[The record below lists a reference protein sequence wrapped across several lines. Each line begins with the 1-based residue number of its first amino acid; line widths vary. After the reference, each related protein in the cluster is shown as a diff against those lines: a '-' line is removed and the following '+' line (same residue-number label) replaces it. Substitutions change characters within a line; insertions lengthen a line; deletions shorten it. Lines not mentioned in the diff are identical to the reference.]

1 MHVITCLGGG
11 LGNQLFQYAAGR
23 SLAARTGARL
33 MIDDSRIR
41 APGGFG
47 YVLDHL
53 AIDAELVFGR
63 LCGPDAEWFRNAT
76 EDQLGFPF
84 FREGSFDYDPRFET
98 FSAPAILFG
107 FWQSEKYFQN
117 VAEILRSEFRPIA
130 AASGENARLLDDMA
144 RMEAVCVHVRR
155 ADNVTTPAATTR
167 ACSPG
172 YFSRAME
179 HIRRKV
185 RNPRFFVFSDD
196 PAWVRENFTAPD
208 TAVVDANG
216 PGAADE
222 DLRLMSACRHHIIS
236 SSTLSWWG
244 AWLAGH
250 ESQIVIAPE
259 PWFFT
264 GRPTPDLLPDRWL
277 RLPRD

>member
-41 APGGFG
+41 ASGGFG

-63 LCGPDAEWFRNAT
+63 DCGSAAELFRT
-76 EDQLGFPF
+76 EPEERLGFPF
-84 FREGSFDYDPRFET
+84 FRERSFDYDPRFET
-98 FSAPAILFG
+98 LSPPTILFG
-107 FWQSEKYFQN
+107 FWQSEKYFQA

-130 AASGENARLLDDMA
+130 APSGENARWLDEIV
-144 RMEAVCVHVRR
+144 RIEAVCVHIRR
-155 ADNVTTPAATTR
+155 ADNVTNAAATTR
-167 ACSPG
+167 ACSLA

-179 HIRRKV
+179 YVRSTA
-185 RNPRFFVFSDD
+185 RNPRFFIFSDD
-196 PAWVRENFTAPD
+196 PDWVRENFVVPD
-208 TAVVDANG
+208 STVVDANG

-222 DLRLMSACRHHIIS
+222 ELRLMSACRHHIIAN
-236 SSTLSWWG
+236 STLSWWG
-244 AWLAGH
+244 AWLGEH

-264 GRPTPDLLPDRWL
+264 GRPTPDLLPKRWL
-277 RLPRD
+277 RMPRD